1 MRERRSSNFVELDF
15 AVLLER
21 LAHHFRRKACLHFF
35 HAGNFV
41 VFILDEFI
49 FLSKLM
55 RHLLAQRRLSLSRL
69 SALEFNSR
77 LRFVTLALSLNA
89 RLRHSKIFLGGELLR
104 LRFDLLP
111 LGCDGLLQLRRFLGG
126 PSRRLDLLQRQ
137 LLRVFLRLR
146 FDLLL
151 ERGFLRSDLGF
162 ERCDFS
168 IAFRGSIDKRLFMF
182 GLCGALLRFP
192 VGRKLLDFGL
202 KLGNFRLF
210 FSKRRF
216 YIGIGLLA
224 LRLLHLLHFFL
235 GRLRRLFALFK
246 RCRKLRFKLR
256 DTRLACGLGV
266 LRLAFHLR
274 HSKCHSLL
282 VLLLQHA
289 FALGDFLIEL
299 LRANLTHNVSEPTL
313 VYLEHLAAMGALD
326 FIHVARLSTNRFLAL
341 IIAQS
346 YVICECLFEYLFE
359 LFSIESKMPYRA
371 RFNYSTQL
379 SLHRLLGILANNA
392 L

>member
-1 MRERRSSNFVELDF
+1 M
-15 AVLLER
+15 
-21 LAHHFRRKACLHFF
+21 
-35 HAGNFV
+35 
-41 VFILDEFI
+41 
-49 FLSKLM
+49 
-55 RHLLAQRRLSLSRL
+55 
-69 SALEFNSR
+69 
-77 LRFVTLALSLNA
+77 
-89 RLRHSKIFLGGELLR
+89 
-104 LRFDLLP
+104 
-111 LGCDGLLQLRRFLGG
+111 
-126 PSRRLDLLQRQ
+126 
-137 LLRVFLRLR
+137 
-146 FDLLL
+146 
-151 ERGFLRSDLGF
+151 GF
-162 ERCDFS
+162 ERCDFG
-168 IAFRGSIDKRLFMF
+168 IAFRGGIDKRLFMF
-182 GLCGALLRFP
+182 GLRGALLRFL

-224 LRLLHLLHFFL
+224 FRLLHLLHFFL

-246 RCRKLRFKLR
+246 RRRKLRFKLR
-256 DTRLACGLGV
+256 DTRFACGLGV

-274 HSKCHSLL
+274 HGKRHSLL

-299 LRANLTHNVSEPTL
+299 LRANLTHDVGEPTL

-346 YVICECLFEYLFE
+346 HVICECLFEYLFE
-359 LFSIESKMPYRA
+359 LFDVEGMMPYRA
-371 RFNYSTQL
+371 RFNYSAQL
-379 SLHRLLGILANNA
+379 SLHRLLGILTNNA